1 MGKLQLDTKEGEVV
15 ESLPNTMFRV
25 QLDEDKR
32 IVLCTLSGKMRMF
45 KIRVLP
51 GDKVKVEFTPYDE
64 NKGRIIFRVK

>member
-1 MGKLQLDTKEGEVV
+1 MGKLQLDTKEGEVI

-32 IVLCTLSGKMRMF
+32 IVLCALSGKMRMF